1 MGAQGSVWGVVG
13 EVLVV
18 HDPKELSGE
27 IEKEEGDASWNPLAQ
42 NTERDIKGGFQANLQ
57 QSLVVTPESEDTSK
71 WRWWVLITKL
81 KVSSNCIHTKHLLS
95 SLTFL

>member
-1 MGAQGSVWGVVG
+1 VG

-18 HDPKELSGE
+18 DDPKELSGE

-42 NTERDIKGGFQANLQ
+42 NTERDIKGRFQANLQ
-57 QSLVVTPESEDTSK
+57 QSLVVVTPESEDTSK

-81 KVSSNCIHTKHLLS
+81 
-95 SLTFL
+95 

>member
-1 MGAQGSVWGVVG
+1 VWGVVG